1 MSRIHATSS
10 SDAVFLP
17 SPAGGR
23 YSERTIYEYFRR
35 FLLEA
40 GISHG
45 GRGKG
50 PRVHDLRHTFA
61 VHCLK
66 RWVRAGV
73 HTAVTLPYLSAYLG
87 HAGLKNSQRYLR
99 LTADLH
105 PDISSRMDELY
116 GALIPPPQAT
126 AEERP

>member
-1 MSRIHATSS
+1 MA
-10 SDAVFLP
+10 L
-17 SPAGGR
+17 
-23 YSERTIYEYFRR
+23 FRKSLALEEEISGSKNR
-35 FLLEA
+35 HRWLRKWRQVALLERN
-40 GISHG
+40 IQ
-45 GRGKG
+45 
-50 PRVHDLRHTFA
+50 
-61 VHCLK
+61 K

-73 HTAVTLPYLSAYLG
+73 HTTVALPYLSAYLG